1 MSDKILMKDI
11 NKKQNAIKE
20 FEEMKDKAEMRALSK
35 ISLKRVLTDK
45 EFEWYKELGKK
56 YLLN

>member
-1 MSDKILMKDI
+1 MDFKLM
-11 NKKQNAIKE
+11 NKKQNEMKE
-20 FEEMKDKAEMRALSK
+20 FEEMKDKAEMMALSK

-45 EFEWYKELGKK
+45 EFERYKELGKK

>member
-1 MSDKILMKDI
+1 M
-11 NKKQNAIKE
+11 NKKQNKIKE

-35 ISLKRVLTDK
+35 ISLKRVLTNK
-45 EFEWYKELGKK
+45 EFERYKELGKK

>member
-1 MSDKILMKDI
+1 MPNKILMEDME
-11 NKKQNAIKE
+11 KKQKTIKE

-35 ISLKRVLTDK
+35 ISLKRVLTNK
-45 EFEWYKELGKK
+45 EFERYKELGKK